1 MTVKI
6 VAVSLAALAA
16 SIAVRAAAPAPGQEL
31 RVDITA
37 PVAGTRL
44 QWQSQAPYAVTV
56 SYDGKSTRF
65 GEVPSNAV
73 VLRAAYVANAD
84 APPRGAAL
92 PDGIVAISQSN
103 CSGCHDFAASSA
115 GPSFAAISMRYAGK
129 PGAEASLSGHIRSGS
144 HGSWGAG
151 NMPPHPDLSPAE
163 AAAIARW
170 IVTEAG
176 DPSVQ
181 FVIGKSGSFRMRAI
195 GKPGPRAGMVL
206 SASYT
211 GPLQPGGNRTPAAGR
226 STVVIRGSGS

>member
-84 APPRGAAL
+84 APPRARGIAGRNCRDQPVELQRLPRFRCQLRRPFLRRHLNALCRQAGRGSEPLRSHPERLAWKLGRRQHAA
-92 PDGIVAISQSN
+92 
-103 CSGCHDFAASSA
+103 
-115 GPSFAAISMRYAGK
+115 PS
-129 PGAEASLSGHIRSGS
+129 RS
-144 HGSWGAG
+144 
-151 NMPPHPDLSPAE
+151 
-163 AAAIARW
+163 
-170 IVTEAG
+170 
-176 DPSVQ
+176 
-181 FVIGKSGSFRMRAI
+181 
-195 GKPGPRAGMVL
+195 
-206 SASYT
+206 
-211 GPLQPGGNRTPAAGR
+211 QPG
-226 STVVIRGSGS
+226 